1 MNLPQI
7 FAEARRTGDY
17 GEVNELIPYA
27 KLLGIRIEQPD
38 AASLRFV
45 LPYQWDNVGNVKLPA
60 IHGGVIAGLL
70 ENAATLH
77 LLWAME
83 STTMPKPIDGNIDY
97 LRSGRAVDTFARGV
111 LTRQGRRVACVRVD
125 AWQEDRSRPIAVAS
139 AHFLIETAEMPGPN
153 PPELDT

>member
-83 STTMPKPIDGNIDY
+83 STTMPKPIDGNSDY
-97 LRSGRAVDTFARGV
+97 LRSGRALETYAQCQVTK
-111 LTRQGRRVACVRVD
+111 QGRRIANVAVK
-125 AWQEDRSRPIAVAS
+125 AWQEDADRPIAVARY
-139 AHFLIETAEMPGPN
+139 HFKVTPS
-153 PPELDT
+153 